1 LAEIHKREQGIT
13 ALKNELARSPHRL
26 ETNGKELESLKAAI
40 ISRMGKFQD
49 LMHADVPLA
58 RQALRKL
65 LVGPIKCTPV
75 IRDGRR
81 DYTIRG
87 ETKLGALLPT
97 ASVTLV
103 PRKGLEPPQC
113 CHR

>member
-1 LAEIHKREQGIT
+1 MEED
-13 ALKNELARSPHRL
+13 LARSPHRL
-26 ETNGKELESLKAAI
+26 EVNAVELERLKAAI
-40 ISRMGKFQD
+40 IGRMGKFQD
-49 LMHADVPLA
+49 LMHADIPLA

-65 LVGPIKCTPV
+65 LVGYIKCTPI

-81 DYTIRG
+81 DYAIRG

-97 ASVTLV
+97 VSVTLV